1 MMMMMMN
8 VRAILAVLS
17 IVGASVPALAA
28 AAPVLAKPATSAGA
42 ATTAAAAPSNDCGGS
57 HAIDRCLV
65 GTWEMTVDGALEY
78 VRSKLHGAK
87 VNVVSQVGNT
97 MALNA
102 DGTFATGEARTTAT
116 ADKAGMHVESTS
128 VGQASGR
135 WAATGGKVNYCAT
148 SIRHEATTTL
158 TIGGKKTVVPTKP
171 VGPTV
176 ATYTYTCSGDKL
188 TQVIQVGKTG
198 TMTSA
203 FKRLH

>member
-1 MMMMMMN
+1 MMS
-8 VRAILAVLS
+8 VRTTLAVLS
-17 IVGASVPALAA
+17 LIAAGATALAA
-28 AAPVLAKPATSAGA
+28 AAPAPPAKPA
-42 ATTAAAAPSNDCGGS
+42 ATTATAVPLPPPTDCGGS

-78 VRSKLHGAK
+78 VRTKLHGAK
-87 VNVVSQVGNT
+87 VNVVSQVGNAL
-97 MALNA
+97 ALNA
-102 DGTFATGEARTTAT
+102 DGTFATGEAHATAT
-116 ADKAGMHVESTS
+116 ADKGGMHVESSS

-148 SIRHEATTTL
+148 SSRHEATTTL
-158 TIGGKKTVVPTKP
+158 TIGGKKTVVPTKTS
-171 VGPTV
+171 GPTV

-203 FKRLH
+203 FKRMR

>member
-1 MMMMMMN
+1 MMS
-8 VRAILAVLS
+8 VRATLAVLS
-17 IVGASVPALAA
+17 LVAAGATALAA
-28 AAPVLAKPATSAGA
+28 AVLTPAKPATTAAGAAA
-42 ATTAAAAPSNDCGGS
+42 ATTAAATTSNDCGGS

-78 VRSKLHGAK
+78 VRTKLHGAK

-116 ADKAGMHVESTS
+116 ADKAGIHVESSS
-128 VGQASGR
+128 VEQASGR
-135 WAATGGKVNYCAT
+135 WAAAGGKVNYCAT
-148 SIRHEATTTL
+148 SIRHEATTTV
-158 TIGGKKTVVPTKP
+158 TIGGKKTVVPTKTT
-171 VGPTV
+171 GPTV
-176 ATYTYTCSGDKL
+176 ATYTYTCSSDKL
-188 TQVIQVGKTG
+188 TQVIQVGRTG

>member
-1 MMMMMMN
+1 
-8 VRAILAVLS
+8 
-17 IVGASVPALAA
+17 
-28 AAPVLAKPATSAGA
+28 
-42 ATTAAAAPSNDCGGS
+42 
-57 HAIDRCLV
+57 
-65 GTWEMTVDGALEY
+65 MTVDGALEY
-78 VRSKLHGAK
+78 VRTKLHGAK

-102 DGTFATGEARTTAT
+102 DGTFATGEARATAT
-116 ADKAGMHVESTS
+116 TDKGAMHVESSS

-135 WAATGGKVNYCAT
+135 WAAAGGKVNYCAT

-188 TQVIQVGKTG
+188 TQVVQVGKTG